1 MLRQLTQGAPI
12 QPVQIPEWQ
21 RRGIDVSMWR
31 LDQIDI
37 AAPGNKIFKLD
48 ENLRAARGAGYQRVL
63 SFGGVFSNHLHA
75 LALTGAAQGFNTVG
89 IVRGEAAAA
98 DNPTLRD
105 AVAAGMQLYF
115 VDRADYR
122 SLNRATHV
130 DELPLALQAQFGDCF
145 VIPEGGAN
153 RLGIAGCR
161 MLGEVL
167 SGQSEGWDQVILPC
181 GTGTTLAGLV
191 AGADNA
197 FDVLGIAVLKGAES
211 LTDTVRDA
219 LAEMGV
225 AHCARWSIAGEH
237 HGGGYARV
245 TPALE
250 QFIDYFQRHSGISI
264 EPVYS
269 GKMLYAI
276 HSRIERGDF
285 ARGTRLLAL
294 HTGGLQ
300 GARGFSYR
308 NNQRK
313 DKAAIQSVRCG

>member
-1 MLRQLTQGAPI
+1 MLRQLTQRAPI

-21 RRGIDVSMWR
+21 QRGIDVSMWR
-31 LDQIDI
+31 LDQIDT

-75 LALTGAAQGFNTVG
+75 LALAGAAQGFNTVG

-105 AVAAGMQLYF
+105 AVAAGMQLQF

-122 SLNRATHV
+122 SLSRATHA
-130 DELPLALQAQFGDCF
+130 DELPSALQAQFGDCF

-153 RLGIAGCR
+153 QLGINGCKV
-161 MLGEVL
+161 LGEVL
-167 SGQSEGWDQVILPC
+167 AERAEQWDQVVLPC

-191 AGADNA
+191 AGAGNA
-197 FDVLGIAVLKGAES
+197 CNVLGIAVLKGAGS
-211 LTDTVRDA
+211 LTDNVHIA
-219 LAEMGV
+219 LAAMG
-225 AHCARWSIAGEH
+225 AEHCTHWSIDGEH

-250 QFIDYFQRHSGISI
+250 QFIGYFQQHSGISI

-300 GARGFSYR
+300 GARGFSFR

-313 DKAAIQSVRCG
+313 DKAAIQSVRRG